1 MTESRRYVL
10 SFQARKEQDRRT
22 DGQTDGKTSCKLQQQ
37 SVHGI
42 ARWKKY
48 RAANVYLCT

>member
-22 DGQTDGKTSCKLQQQ
+22 DGRTDGRKNILQAATAKR
-37 SVHGI
+37 
-42 ARWKKY
+42 ARHSAVKKISS
-48 RAANVYLCT
+48 R